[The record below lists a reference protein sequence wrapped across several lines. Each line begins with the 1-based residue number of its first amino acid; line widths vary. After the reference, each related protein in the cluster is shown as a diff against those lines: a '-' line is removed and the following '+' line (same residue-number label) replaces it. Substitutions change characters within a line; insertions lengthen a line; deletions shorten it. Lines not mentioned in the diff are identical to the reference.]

1 MNVTQ
6 LAQDRLLVNRSLK
19 MPSFTISATQ
29 AAYDEYKPAFLEACP
44 VPLDPETHQPVM
56 SDDAWVKKSILVL
69 FCREKYIEGKK
80 KLAVKKQTLTNHKRT
95 TFYQK

>member
-1 MNVTQ
+1 
-6 LAQDRLLVNRSLK
+6 

-80 KLAVKKQTLTNHKRT
+80 KLAVKTAAIQENLLT
-95 TFYQK
+95 